1 MSDCKVVTSLVMLV
15 MLPPADV
22 TRVVRPD
29 IAVAFVVMSV
39 CAVEISDS
47 AVLRLDCNVVTS
59 LDNEVIELP

>member
-1 MSDCKVVTSLVMLV
+1 MLV
-15 MLPPADV
+15 MLPSAEV
-22 TRVVRPD
+22 TRVVRPV